1 MRVHRRLISLP
12 EGSDAANP
20 NDAATE
26 LQIERILHSETLRSS
41 EALRRLFRYLADK
54 TLDGQADQLKEY
66 TVGIEGLGKP
76 ATYDPRQESIV
87 RIQAARLRQ
96 KLSEYYHGEG
106 KLDPIVVE
114 LPKGHFKLRFGTGAD
129 RAEPEI
135 GGSAATG
142 AVIAQNRS
150 RFRMVIGILLLAVS
164 AVAIYSTTELWRE
177 RRQTE
182 LFRAVWTPEIEAL
195 WSPFVSS
202 DRGLIVAVH
211 NPTFVSVPGFG
222 VYRDGAANSW
232 DELMQSPAT
241 ASMRVLNKSEFHP
254 LNFYTGTGEAG
265 ASLHLGTLLGP
276 RAPHM
281 TLIRISDL
289 SWGQFAD
296 NNVIFVGPAAPF
308 QERLQS
314 LPVELQLMED
324 ERQVWVLH
332 KRPGEPPLPTLHP
345 SDLSGTG
352 EQFALVTTTPGPL
365 GKGVVR
371 AFESI
376 GTSARLAAV
385 QAFSDPSAARILLS
399 KLRDRTGITPLY
411 FQLLLKVSYKNGVAT
426 DLEYVLHRELSL
438 KRPM

>member
-1 MRVHRRLISLP
+1 M
-12 EGSDAANP
+12 NP
-20 NDAATE
+20 TASE

-41 EALRRLFRYLADK
+41 EALRRLLRYLADK

-76 ATYDPRQESIV
+76 TSYDPRQESIV

-106 KLDPIVVE
+106 QGDPIVVE
-114 LPKGHFKLRFGTGAD
+114 LPKGHFKLRFGPGVD

-135 GGSAATG
+135 GGSAAAT
-142 AVIAQNRS
+142 AVVAPGRS
-150 RFRMVIGILLLAVS
+150 RLRMIGILLLVAS
-164 AVAIYSTTELWRE
+164 ALAIYSTTELWRE
-177 RRQTE
+177 RRQTA

-241 ASMRVLNKSEFHP
+241 ASMRVLNKSEFRP

-276 RAPHM
+276 RAPHIA
-281 TLIRISDL
+281 LIRISDL
-289 SWGQFAD
+289 SWEQFAD

-308 QERLQS
+308 QERLQA

-324 ERQVWVLH
+324 ERQVWFLH
-332 KRPGEPPLPTLHP
+332 ARPGEPPLPTLHP

-399 KLRDRTGITPLY
+399 KLRDRSGVPPRY

-438 KRPM
+438 KKSI

>member
-1 MRVHRRLISLP
+1 MTEDIDLTNP
-12 EGSDAANP
+12 TAN
-20 NDAATE
+20 E

-41 EALRRLFRYLADK
+41 EALRRLLRYLADR
-54 TLDGQADQLKEY
+54 TLDGEADQLKEY
-66 TVGIEGLGKP
+66 TVGVDGLGKP
-76 ATYDPRQESIV
+76 ASYDPRQESVV
-87 RIQAARLRQ
+87 RIQAARLRH

-106 KLDPIVVE
+106 QSDPIVVE
-114 LPKGHFKLRFGTGAD
+114 LPKGHFKLRFGPGAD
-129 RAEPEI
+129 GAGPEI
-135 GGSAATG
+135 GGSSA
-142 AVIAQNRS
+142 IAPVVASNRW
-150 RFRMVIGILLLAVS
+150 RFGITGILLLVAS

-177 RRQTE
+177 RRQTA
-182 LFRAVWTPEIEAL
+182 LFRAAWTPEIEAL

-241 ASMRVLNKSEFHP
+241 ASMRVLNKSEFRP

-289 SWGQFAD
+289 SWEQFAD

-308 QERLQS
+308 QERLQA

-332 KRPGEPPLPTLHP
+332 ERPGEPPLPTLRP

-399 KLRDRTGITPLY
+399 KLRDRSGVPPRY

-438 KRPM
+438 KKSI

>member
-1 MRVHRRLISLP
+1 VP
-12 EGSDAANP
+12 ENIDLANSNEVAA
-20 NDAATE
+20 E

-41 EALRRLFRYLADK
+41 EALRRLLRYLADK
-54 TLDGQADQLKEY
+54 TLNGEADQLKEY
-66 TVGIEGLGKP
+66 TVGIDGLGKP
-76 ATYDPRQESIV
+76 ASYDPRQESIV
-87 RIQAARLRQ
+87 RIQVGRLRQ

-106 KLDPIVVE
+106 KGDPIVVE
-114 LPKGHFKLRFGTGAD
+114 LPKGHFKLRFGPGAEP
-129 RAEPEI
+129 AEPEI
-135 GGSAATG
+135 ERSASPTA
-142 AVIAQNRS
+142 ALEPNRS
-150 RFRMVIGILLLAVS
+150 RFGTAASILLLIAI
-164 AVAIYSTTELWRE
+164 ALAIYSTTELWHE
-177 RRQTE
+177 RRQTA
-182 LFRAVWTPEIEAL
+182 LFRALWTPEIEAL

-241 ASMRVLNKSEFHP
+241 ASMRTLNKSEFHP

-265 ASLHLGTLLGP
+265 ASLHLGTLLGS

-281 TLIRISDL
+281 SLIRISDL
-289 SWGQFAD
+289 SWEQLAD
-296 NNVIFVGPAAPF
+296 HNVIFVGPAAPF
-308 QERLQS
+308 QERLQA
-314 LPVELQLMED
+314 LPVELQLTED

-332 KRPGEPPLPTLHP
+332 PRPGEPPLPTLYN
-345 SDLSGTG
+345 SNLSGSG
-352 EQFALVTTTPGPL
+352 EQFALVTTAPGPL

-385 QAFSDPSAARILLS
+385 QAFCDPAAARILLS
-399 KLRDRTGITPLY
+399 KLRNQSGTIPLY
-411 FQLLLKVSYKNGVAT
+411 FQLLLKVRYKDGVAT

-438 KRPM
+438 KKPS